1 MRLENLNAAVLL
13 RDISSKLDKILD
25 KMDKKDHRM
34 EIARILYNQKTKRQ
48 NDYFNAQPGQGN
60 YRRPWEDIRYVPQNS
75 SGCLEDA
82 GIIVEYLKENNLL
95 NENWVDSDEG

>member
-75 SGCLEDA
+75 LAHLEDA
-82 GIIVEYLKENNLL
+82 DLIVAYLRENNLID
-95 NENWVDSDEG
+95 EDWTDSNG